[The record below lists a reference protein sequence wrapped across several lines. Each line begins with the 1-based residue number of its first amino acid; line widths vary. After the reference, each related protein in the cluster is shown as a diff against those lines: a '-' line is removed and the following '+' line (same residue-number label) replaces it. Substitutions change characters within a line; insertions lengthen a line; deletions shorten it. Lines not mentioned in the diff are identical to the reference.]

1 MTSWSGGRHVNLEAV
16 GRGRSG
22 EDVVA
27 FWRMGPSSLT
37 VSRSPPNK
45 LPSEKFPPRTC
56 QVNGRKKYIEDPS
69 WLDMNARTAAEQAR
83 VARRK

>member
-22 EDVVA
+22 DVVA

-37 VSRSPPNK
+37 AGQLSRSPPNK
-45 LPSEKFPPRTC
+45 LPSEMSPPRTC
-56 QVNGRKKYIEDPS
+56 QVNRRKKYIEDLS
-69 WLDMNARTAAEQAR
+69 
-83 VARRK
+83 